1 MSKIGKQFIEEES
14 GAELVEW
21 ALVTI
26 ILILAIYAILQAVGP
41 EIEGFLSSVTDML
54 LP

>member
-1 MSKIGKQFIEEES
+1 MSKIGKRLLEEET

-21 ALVTI
+21 ALVTV

-41 EIEGFLSSVTDML
+41 DIEGLLSSVGDRL

>member
-1 MSKIGKQFIEEES
+1 MSKIGKRLIEEES

-26 ILILAIYAILQAVGP
+26 ILILAIYAVLQAVGP
-41 EIEGFLSSVTDML
+41 DIETFISSVADTL